1 MASNALVDI
10 FRVKDLRQRILYTLG
25 MLVVFRLGTILPIPG
40 INLAALK
47 VYFAAQQSGIT
58 DYIDFFSGGAFK
70 NFSVFMLG
78 VMPYISMTIITQLL
92 VIVLPSLKKMTQEEG
107 GQKKMQRINRIGTV
121 FVCIIQ
127 SYAVT
132 VWADQIPNAV
142 TLSKL
147 SYTLI
152 AMLTVTTGSMMLLW
166 MGDQI
171 TQKGIGNGVSLLI
184 FAGIVAR
191 MPNAVYRLIQ
201 MIQAR
206 ELNPVYVIV
215 VFAMF
220 VGVVML
226 VILEQQG
233 QRKIPVHYAKRVVG
247 RKMYGSQNTYIPFK
261 INPSGVIPVI
271 FASSVLTLPLQVA
284 GNIGASVKWLRDVSY
299 FLRPE
304 GAPHMIIYGLLI
316 IFFAYFYTQVT
327 LNPVEISKNVRE
339 NGGSI
344 PGIRSE
350 KMEEYLQK
358 ILNRILLPGALYLTL
373 IAIIPTLVQ
382 RLFHFPQELAYLMG
396 GTSLLIMV
404 GVDLDTMSQ
413 IEANLKMHHHDGIVK
428 KGRIR
433 GRNL

>member
-142 TLSKL
+142 SLSKL

-152 AMLTVTTGSMMLLW
+152 AMLTVTTGSMMLL
-166 MGDQI
+166 
-171 TQKGIGNGVSLLI
+171 
-184 FAGIVAR
+184 
-191 MPNAVYRLIQ
+191 
-201 MIQAR
+201 
-206 ELNPVYVIV
+206 
-215 VFAMF
+215 
-220 VGVVML
+220 
-226 VILEQQG
+226 
-233 QRKIPVHYAKRVVG
+233 
-247 RKMYGSQNTYIPFK
+247 
-261 INPSGVIPVI
+261 
-271 FASSVLTLPLQVA
+271 
-284 GNIGASVKWLRDVSY
+284 
-299 FLRPE
+299 
-304 GAPHMIIYGLLI
+304 
-316 IFFAYFYTQVT
+316 
-327 LNPVEISKNVRE
+327 
-339 NGGSI
+339 
-344 PGIRSE
+344 
-350 KMEEYLQK
+350 
-358 ILNRILLPGALYLTL
+358 
-373 IAIIPTLVQ
+373 
-382 RLFHFPQELAYLMG
+382 
-396 GTSLLIMV
+396 
-404 GVDLDTMSQ
+404 
-413 IEANLKMHHHDGIVK
+413 
-428 KGRIR
+428 
-433 GRNL
+433 